1 MEAKSSKG
9 GGDQSD
15 RAGEQSPRLEA
26 DDYLGTMNLIPGR
39 RPELPTVAK
48 SVDITSG
55 VGLLQNKLSSVV
67 ENPYATG
74 HASTRVMVENGS

>member
-1 MEAKSSKG
+1 MEANSSKG
-9 GGDQSD
+9 GGEISD

-26 DDYLGTMNLIPGR
+26 DDYFGTMNLLPGR

-55 VGLLQNKLSSVV
+55 VGLIQNKLSNAV

-74 HASTRVMVENGS
+74 HASTRIMAEGNS